1 MTVRSTSN
9 FTTKLVSDFVQ
20 SQGLEI
26 GGGDDEGGRG
36 FPVTTYTTYR
46 EVDNNAG
53 SLGMVF
59 TPGSKHL
66 PEGTPQADRQPA

>member
-1 MTVRSTSN
+1 MTVRATSN
-9 FTTKLVSDFVQ
+9 FTNKLVSDFVQ

-36 FPVTTYTTYR
+36 FAVTSYTTYR
-46 EVDNNAG
+46 EVDNNPAAT
-53 SLGMVF
+53 GMVF

-66 PEGTPQADRQPA
+66 PEGTPQANRI